1 MNNLIIWG
9 IITYALLFL
18 LVIIKILGALIDI
31 AIYLEEIRKRMR

>member
-18 LVIIKILGALIDI
+18 LVIIKILDALVDI
-31 AIYLEEIRKRMR
+31 AIYLEEIRKKMR